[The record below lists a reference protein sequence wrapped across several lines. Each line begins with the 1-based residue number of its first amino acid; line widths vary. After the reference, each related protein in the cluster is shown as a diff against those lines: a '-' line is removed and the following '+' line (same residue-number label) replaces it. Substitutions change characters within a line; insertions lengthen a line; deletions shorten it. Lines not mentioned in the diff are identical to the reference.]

1 VTAVA
6 DVDAMSEEAFVATF
20 GSLFE
25 HSPWVAREAW
35 RRRPFGSRGALHA
48 AFEAAMRSAPH
59 ERQLALIRA
68 HPELAGWEAEEGELT
83 EESSREQV
91 SAGLDR
97 LSPAAHGRLKDL
109 NRRYNERFGFP
120 LIVCARE
127 HTSESLLAWGGVRLE
142 RSREEEEATALN
154 EIAKIADLR
163 LAELVT

>member
-1 VTAVA
+1 MTAVA

-68 HPELAGWEAEEGELT
+68 HPELAG
-83 EESSREQV
+83 RRRRRV
-91 SAGLDR
+91 S
-97 LSPAAHGRLKDL
+97 
-109 NRRYNERFGFP
+109 
-120 LIVCARE
+120 
-127 HTSESLLAWGGVRLE
+127 
-142 RSREEEEATALN
+142 
-154 EIAKIADLR
+154 
-163 LAELVT
+163 